1 MFFSSFFWVFL
12 YLPEFTTCYLRH
24 TGRVLKIPSDI
35 MDAKCLILKDLP
47 LNNCKV
53 MESLERNTQKEL
65 K

>member
-1 MFFSSFFWVFL
+1 
-12 YLPEFTTCYLRH
+12 
-24 TGRVLKIPSDI
+24 

-47 LNNCKV
+47 LNNCTV